1 MAIALLGLVLLITGI
16 VCYLYFSADMKE
28 PGIEVDLADFPV
40 DEREGYTE
48 CNGNMLRRSETGLWE
63 IYLHGDP
70 LERGTAF
77 GRLSRELLYY
87 QEKVFIDQI
96 REFVPSDKYLK
107 FLRFF
112 LVVFNRNLGQAVDE
126 EYRNEIYGVS
136 LSATRE
142 FDAIGNPYQR
152 QLNYHAAHDIGHT
165 MQDYMLV
172 GCSAFAVWDVASA
185 DSGLLVARNFD
196 FWVGDD
202 FAKNK
207 LVCFFAPTDGYKF
220 ASVGWPGMSGVLS
233 GMNEKGLTVTLN
245 AAKGHLPLSSA
256 TPISILARE
265 ILQYAANIEDA
276 YKIASSR
283 KTFVSE
289 SILIGSAED
298 GSAAVIEKT
307 PRKTELY
314 RSGADRLVV
323 TNHYQSEAFAA
334 DKKNIDNIGRSDSR
348 YRFDRLNNL
357 LDEHPPIDENIAA
370 AILRDR
376 MGLGGEDIGLTNEK
390 SINQS
395 IGHHSVIF
403 KPEKRQMWV
412 STAPWQSGAFV
423 CYDLDS
429 IFADTNF
436 SMELHDQGAT
446 IGTDSVFLS
455 SDYPKI
461 IRHRELTAKI
471 RIATKEKEQIDPEF
485 AREYI
490 TNNPLFFETYSILG
504 EHYHKTGDYELAR
517 RYYGKA
523 LEMEIAKASQRE
535 RIEKALKK
543 LK

>member
-1 MAIALLGLVLLITGI
+1 MGIALLGLLLLITS
-16 VCYLYFSADMKE
+16 VACYLYFSADMKE
-28 PGIEVDLADFPV
+28 PQIEVDPADFPV
-40 DEREGYTE
+40 TERNGYTE
-48 CNGNMLRRSETGLWE
+48 CNGNMLRRSQTGLWE

-70 LERGTAF
+70 LQRGTAF

-96 REFVPSDKYLK
+96 REFVPSDRYLR

-112 LVVFNRNLGQAVDE
+112 LVVFNRNLGEAVDE
-126 EYRNEIYGVS
+126 EFRNEIYGVS

-172 GCSAFAVWDVASA
+172 GCSALAVWGKETA

-207 LVCFFAPTDGYKF
+207 LVSFYAPEHGYKF

-245 AAKGHLPLSSA
+245 AAKGDLPLSSA

-265 ILQYAANIEDA
+265 ILQYAASIDDA

-307 PRKTELY
+307 PRRTELY
-314 RSGADRLVV
+314 RSGGQRLVV

-334 DKKNIDNIGRSDSR
+334 DKNNLDNIRRSDSR
-348 YRFDRLNNL
+348 YRFDRLNEL
-357 LDEHPPIDENIAA
+357 LDDNPAVDEHIAA
-370 AILRDR
+370 EILRDR
-376 MGLGGEDIGLTNEK
+376 RGLGGTEIGLTNEK

-412 STAPWQSGAFV
+412 STAPWQSGKFV
-423 CYDLDS
+423 CYDLDK
-429 IFADTNF
+429 IFAELDF
-436 SMELHDQGAT
+436 SREIHCEDMSIGA
-446 IGTDSVFLS
+446 DSAFLNG
-455 SDYPKI
+455 DHPKI
-461 IRHRELTAKI
+461 LRHRKMTAAI
-471 RIATKEKEQIDPEF
+471 RAATKDKKEIDPMV
-485 AREYI
+485 AGEYI
-490 TNNPLFFETYSILG
+490 SNNPLFFETYSILG
-504 EHYHKTGDYELAR
+504 EHYHRIGNSDMAGK
-517 RYYGKA
+517 YYRKA
-523 LEMEIAKASQRE
+523 LELETAKAGQRE
-535 RIEKALKK
+535 KIEKALKK